1 MNIELK
7 NIKIAE
13 HLSEETTAFTADI
26 FVNGKKVGYARNDGR
41 GGCTDYNRYPGDGNM
56 EVIKQAEEFCKTLPQ
71 KVYPPMFGQP
81 ELRIDMNLE
90 EFIDDI
96 IEKKLLEKANA
107 KLKKKMVDHL
117 MWGVP
122 NTGSYTQI
130 KFKKPLN
137 QVPTDL
143 LQKYVDNN
151 KKDFTEGVV
160 FLNTNLEELGI
171 KI

>member
-107 KLKKKMVDHL
+107 KLKKKMFDHL
-117 MWGVP
+117 IWGVP
-122 NTGSYTQI
+122 NSGRYTQV
-130 KFKKPLN
+130 KFARPLG
-137 QVPTDL
+137 QIPVPM
-143 LQKYVDNN
+143 LQQYVDKY
-151 KKDFTEGVV
+151 KKEFTEGVV
-160 FLNTNLEELGI
+160 FLNTNLTERGI